1 VIDFVNEYVSPA
13 LKLLPEP
20 LAAVFQSTK
29 VCCDHVKVF
38 GEIAVGVLSI
48 SEAVDPV
55 PPLAAKV
62 IVLDG
67 AFPSFHWAK
76 SVVGAMKGN
85 IAPLA

>member
-1 VIDFVNEYVSPA
+1 
-13 LKLLPEP
+13 
-20 LAAVFQSTK
+20 
-29 VCCDHVKVF
+29 
-38 GEIAVGVLSI
+38 VGVLSI